1 MTDLDKLCNDAV
13 SLYNAGQESEA
24 IDLLDQ
30 LAKRGCAQ
38 AMTNAGIICENTG
51 GKDRDWW
58 LRQAVYW
65 YRKAAKLGD
74 AQAQLNLTWM
84 YRDGKG
90 VRKDYKKALMWLVA
104 VAEQED
110 IGVDEKTIQE
120 IKRALA
126 NEDEGS
132 MELSI

>member
-1 MTDLDKLCNDAV
+1 M
-13 SLYNAGQESEA
+13 
-24 IDLLDQ
+24 DQ

-90 VRKDYKKALMWLVA
+90 VRKDYKKALMWLVE